1 MKKMLVSG
9 FFVILCFLLQC
20 TVFQTLSF
28 GGIIPNLMIIVTSS
42 YGLMR
47 GKKSGLV
54 VGFFSGLIMDTFFGS
69 ILGFYA
75 LVYMY
80 IGYVNGIFRKMF
92 YPEDIK
98 LPMALILG
106 SDLACNLASYIFLFL
121 LRGRFNFL
129 YYLLHIILPEMAY
142 TIVVTCV
149 LYPVLLLVEQHLE
162 KKEREGAEKIV

>member
-1 MKKMLVSG
+1 
-9 FFVILCFLLQC
+9 
-20 TVFQTLSF
+20 
-28 GGIIPNLMIIVTSS
+28 
-42 YGLMR
+42 
-47 GKKSGLV
+47 